1 MVGKLVGMIGW
12 PPFHRVKDCTCLG
25 GMNVF
30 FGDMIYLLFALL
42 MPLLFAIVVFI
53 FIRSTKKQKDSL
65 TKIEGNHKE
74 SSEK

>member
-1 MVGKLVGMIGW
+1 M
-12 PPFHRVKDCTCLG
+12 
-25 GMNVF
+25 F

-65 TKIEGNHKE
+65 TKIEGNHRE
-74 SSEK
+74 SSER